1 MEVQVSQETFRSYL
15 FFWVG
20 QLVSLLGSSIA
31 QFVIIWWITLETGSA
46 LYLALASFLGLAP
59 MVILAPF
66 AGVFVDRWNRKA
78 LIFVADFL
86 QALATLVLVF
96 LFWLGVVQIWHI
108 LILATIR
115 GILQAFHS
123 PAVSAT
129 IPLMIPKEKLSRMNG
144 LNYLCS
150 GAVTLVGPV
159 VAALMLELW
168 KIQQILWIDMAT
180 FIVAF
185 IPLLIIKIPP
195 VRKEQDKSS
204 FKEEFFEGFT
214 FIRNAKGLLPL
225 LTLATALNFLLV
237 PLSTLLPYYV
247 KFDHLGGA
255 PDLALVMAFFQG
267 GILAGGLV
275 MTVIKGFKKKM
286 ITVALSIY
294 IVFLG
299 YALVALTP
307 IQGFWFMAISAM
319 IMTLCLP
326 VANVT
331 LQTILQIVVP
341 IKMQGRVNSVVMAL
355 SSAAAP
361 LGMIL
366 SGTIVGFIRTANLFL
381 GCAIM
386 GILVLTLSWLFTD
399 MKHVENVEESS
410 SKL

>member
-1 MEVQVSQETFRSYL
+1 MEAQVSQATFRSYL
-15 FFWVG
+15 FFWAG

-46 LYLALASFLGLAP
+46 LYLSLASFLGLAP

-66 AGVFVDRWNRKA
+66 AGVFVDRWSRRA

-86 QALATLVLVF
+86 QALATLILVF
-96 LFWLGVVQIWHI
+96 LFWLGVVHIWHI
-108 LILATIR
+108 LILLTIR
-115 GILQAFHS
+115 GIFQAFHS
-123 PAVSAT
+123 PAVSAI

-150 GAVTLVGPV
+150 GAATLVGPV
-159 VAALMLELW
+159 VAALMLGLW
-168 KIQQILWIDMAT
+168 KIHQILWIDVAT

-185 IPLLIIKIPP
+185 IPLIIIKIPP
-195 VRKEQDKSS
+195 VRKKQDKSS
-204 FKEEFFEGFT
+204 FREEFFEGFT

-247 KFDHLGGA
+247 KFDHLGEA
-255 PDLALVMAFFQG
+255 PDLAFVMAFFQG

-275 MTVIKGFKKKM
+275 MSVIKGFKRKM
-286 ITVALSIY
+286 VAAGLSIY
-294 IVFLG
+294 ITFLG

-307 IQGFWFMAISAM
+307 IKGFWFMAISAM

-326 VANVT
+326 VVNVT

-355 SSAAAP
+355 ASAATP
-361 LGMIL
+361 FGMIL
-366 SGTIVGFIRTANLFL
+366 SGTIVEFIRTANLFL

-386 GILVLTLSWLFTD
+386 GILILTLSWLFTD
-399 MKHVENVEESS
+399 IKHVENVEESS